1 MYVLLKVDDEREVL
15 LIEMGR
21 PDYKSIST
29 LVVVSKQS
37 KNFESLH
44 KKLVWRVI
52 HLLIDNRGSW
62 NREKLNQDRMYNF
75 CFMKH
80 TNGIAKFWGERLGK
94 RIKGLQENKN

>member
-44 KKLVWRVI
+44 K
-52 HLLIDNRGSW
+52 S
-62 NREKLNQDRMYNF
+62 
-75 CFMKH
+75 
-80 TNGIAKFWGERLGK
+80 
-94 RIKGLQENKN
+94 